1 MQFRIDKI
9 TKNIIIMSNNKQ
21 GEAPI
26 ITEEM
31 LSKSEALIIK
41 YKNPIIAVIAAIV
54 IIMAGTMLYNT
65 YVAEPAEKEAA
76 EAMFMAENMFAAQ
89 RFEEA
94 FNGDEINLGFKQ
106 IADDYSGTKAGNLAN
121 AYAGMSL
128 AQIAK
133 YDEAIDYLK
142 KFDGNDQMVAPAAYG
157 TLGNCYAQTGD
168 AEAAIK
174 YFKKAAEIADNNTIS
189 PYYLLQ
195 AGIVYEQIGKPAKAL
210 KLYEQIQKEY
220 ANSPAA
226 GNIEKYI
233 GRVK

>member
-1 MQFRIDKI
+1 
-9 TKNIIIMSNNKQ
+9 MSNNKQ

>member
-21 GEAPI
+21 GDAPI
-26 ITEEM
+26 LTEEM

-41 YKNPIIAVIAAIV
+41 YKNTIIAAIAAIV

-94 FNGDEINLGFKQ
+94 LNGDEINLGFKQ

>member
-26 ITEEM
+26 NTEEM

-94 FNGDEINLGFKQ
+94 LNGDEINLGFKQ

>member
-1 MQFRIDKI
+1 
-9 TKNIIIMSNNKQ
+9 MSNNKQ
-21 GEAPI
+21 GDAPI
-26 ITEEM
+26 LTEEM

-41 YKNPIIAVIAAIV
+41 YKNTIIAAIAAIV

-89 RFEEA
+89 RFEA
-94 FNGDEINLGFKQ
+94 ALNGDEINLGFKQ
-106 IADDYSGTKAGNLAN
+106 IADEYSGTKAGNLAN

-128 AQIAK
+128 AQLAQ

-142 KFDGNDQMVAPAAYG
+142 KFDGDDQMVAPAAYG

-168 AEAAIK
+168 ADAAIK
-174 YFKKAAEIADNNTIS
+174 YFKKAAEMADNNTIS

-195 AGIVYEQIGKPAKAL
+195 AGIVYEQTGKPAKAL
-210 KLYEQIQKEY
+210 KLYEQIQSEY

-226 GNIEKYI
+226 ANIEKYI

>member
-1 MQFRIDKI
+1 
-9 TKNIIIMSNNKQ
+9 MSNNKQ

-157 TLGNCYAQTGD
+157 PLGNCYAQTGD